1 MGEATTGTDIEQRP
15 TALVVIDMQ
24 NAMLGSVPEDQ
35 PAPHRSD
42 EVIANTAAMLERA
55 RAAGASVIFV
65 RHLEDEYPP
74 MSPGHPGFEVHDAI
88 APLPGEP
95 VVDKRACDA
104 FCGTSLAELLA
115 ERGVTHVA
123 TCGLQTELCVDSTS
137 RSAVHR
143 GLNVTLAGDA
153 HSTYDSATG
162 LTAEQIIAHHNETL
176 GGIPHPTAGIT
187 VRPSAAIAFARAAS

>member
-1 MGEATTGTDIEQRP
+1 MSEVTTGGIGVDKRP

-24 NAMLGSVPEDQ
+24 NAMLGSEPDDQ
-35 PAPHRSD
+35 PAPHRAD
-42 EVIANTAAMLERA
+42 EVLANTAGMLERA

-65 RHLEDEYPP
+65 RHVEDEYPP
-74 MSPGHPGFEVHDAI
+74 MSHGHPGFEVHDAI

-104 FCGTSLAELLA
+104 FCDTPLAELLA
-115 ERGVTHVA
+115 ERGVTRLAV
-123 TCGLQTELCVDSTS
+123 CGLQTEMCVDSTS

-153 HSTYDSATG
+153 HSTWDSQAG
-162 LTAEQIIAHHNETL
+162 LTAEQIIAHHNATL
-176 GGIPHPTAGIT
+176 ANIPHPTAGI
-187 VRPSAAIAFARAAS
+187 VVKPGAEIAFAKSG

>member
-1 MGEATTGTDIEQRP
+1 MGEAAGETTRDERP

-24 NAMLGSVPEDQ
+24 RAMLGSEPDD
-35 PAPHRSD
+35 PAPHRAD
-42 EVIANTAAMLERA
+42 EVLANTAAMLGRA
-55 RAAGASVIFV
+55 RAAGARVVFV
-65 RHLEDEYPP
+65 RHVEDDYPA

-104 FCGTSLAELLA
+104 FCGTPLAELLA
-115 ERGVTHVA
+115 ERGVTHVV
-123 TCGLQTELCVDSTS
+123 TCGLQTELCFDSTS

-153 HSTYDSATG
+153 HSTY
-162 LTAEQIIAHHNETL
+162 
-176 GGIPHPTAGIT
+176 
-187 VRPSAAIAFARAAS
+187 ARGPA

>member
-1 MGEATTGTDIEQRP
+1 MSGATTTVNEDQP
-15 TALVVIDMQ
+15 TALLVIDMQ
-24 NAMLGSVPEDQ
+24 CAMLGSEPEDQ
-35 PAPHRSD
+35 PAPHRAD

-55 RAAGASVIFV
+55 RAAGASVVFV
-65 RHLEDEYPP
+65 RHVEDEYPP
-74 MSPGHPGFEVHDAI
+74 MSPGHPGFEVHGAI

-104 FCGTSLAELLA
+104 FCGTPLADLLA

-123 TCGLQTELCVDSTS
+123 MCGLQTEMCVDSTS

-153 HSTYDSATG
+153 HSTWDAKSG
-162 LTAEQIIAHHNETL
+162 LTAEQIVAHHNATL
-176 GGIPHPTAGIT
+176 GGIPHPTAGVT
-187 VRPSAAIAFARAAS
+187 VVPSAEIAFAAAAP